1 MEIKLERQ
9 GSHGLDMWTMSTD
22 SGLYWTKAVG
32 SLAARLNQRRFMDVV
47 MEDIEIVGLTVEETG
62 S

>member
-1 MEIKLERQ
+1 
-9 GSHGLDMWTMSTD
+9 MSTD